1 LFGRFF
7 RDRRGNISMIF
18 GLTLVPRV
26 TAVGTGADYSLA
38 ARMKAKLRSAADA
51 AAVASISENS
61 PGYLQASQM
70 TTDGIVAA
78 SQTDADGIF
87 SGIMSTLTDRHEG
100 ICVSYDRRRT
110 RLSDLL
116 CFSGSNSA
124 TVIPAGSSSYCK
136 PLKDRGI
143 VISVLYI
150 PYEQIQNPT
159 AVFNNED
166 GIANAN
172 IPNIEPSLQDCA
184 SPGCYFKASTPAD
197 ITTALTA
204 MFNQAL
210 QTAHTTN

>member
-1 LFGRFF
+1 MFGRFF
-7 RDRRGNISMIF
+7 RDRRGNVSMIF
-18 GLTLVPRV
+18 GLTPVPRV
-26 TAVGTGADYSLA
+26 TAVGTGVDYSLA

-70 TTDGIVAA
+70 TTDGMVTA

-87 SGIMSTLTDRHEG
+87 NDIMSTLTDRHEA
-100 ICVSYDRRRT
+100 ICVSCDRRRT

-124 TVIPAGSSSYCK
+124 TVIPAGSSSYRK

-150 PYEQIQNPT
+150 SPRTDPESNRC
-159 AVFNNED
+159 
-166 GIANAN
+166 
-172 IPNIEPSLQDCA
+172 LQ
-184 SPGCYFKASTPAD
+184 
-197 ITTALTA
+197 
-204 MFNQAL
+204 Q
-210 QTAHTTN
+210 